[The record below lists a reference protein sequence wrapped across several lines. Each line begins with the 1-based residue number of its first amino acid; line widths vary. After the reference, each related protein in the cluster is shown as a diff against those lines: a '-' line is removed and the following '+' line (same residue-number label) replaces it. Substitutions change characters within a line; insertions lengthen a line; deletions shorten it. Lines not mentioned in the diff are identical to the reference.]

1 MCKEQKDIGYILK
14 NKEGIVHVLVLI
26 GLQQLMKL
34 LLLIIRILWYWMF
47 IMKIPKFLKWMRDSV

>member
-14 NKEGIVHVLVLI
+14 NKAGIVHVLVLI